1 MQKIIPFTPLLLCT
15 LSYGT
20 TSLQLTHETFHFENS
35 QKKDKGVREGVDV
48 AFQSQQNHYQ
58 FYYEQTHT
66 QTFQPPLSEDLKVKK
81 YYAKYSRELDG
92 NQALFLSYA
101 TIDDNLMKETDGGK
115 IYGFGYRYNT
125 LKLSQYL
132 SDYPHFNVYQSE
144 ASYTFKKVY
153 PLLNTNL
160 TLVEKYIHLQN
171 KESNPFSQNAKT
183 NYFTTGIKLHTHY
196 QSYHF
201 GAGAFLGRRIFA
213 VMNNGLK
220 VQHHAME
227 FNKTYRCGIGKSFQ
241 WGEISVTYIYQEATE
256 IATNTQ
262 GVTVKNLVV
271 QMKYHF

>member
-1 MQKIIPFTPLLLCT
+1 MQKITRFTPLLLCT

-35 QKKDKGVREGVDV
+35 KKKDKGVREGVDV

-58 FYYEQTHT
+58 LHYEHTHT
-66 QTFQPPLSEDLKVKK
+66 DTFQPPLSKDLKVNK
-81 YYAKYSRELDG
+81 YYAKYSRDLAG
-92 NQALFLSYA
+92 NQALSLSYA

-144 ASYTFKKVY
+144 AAYTFKRDY
-153 PLLNTNL
+153 PSLNTSL
-160 TLVEKYIHLQN
+160 TLVQKYIHLQN
-171 KESNPFSQNAKT
+171 KESNNFSKNAKT

-201 GAGAFLGRRIFA
+201 GAGAFFGKRIFA
-213 VMNNGLK
+213 VMNNGFK

-227 FNKTYRCGIGKSFQ
+227 FNKTYMCSIGKHFK
-241 WGEISVTYIYQEATE
+241 WGGVHLKYVHQEATE
-256 IATNTQ
+256 VPINNK
-262 GVTVKNLVV
+262 GVTVENLIV
-271 QMKYHF
+271 QVGYRF